1 MAGTAILLV
10 LVLLLLLSPVAR
22 RYVSALQ
29 DAAVLEK
36 TTPFPVVRAY
46 NPPFSPLWH
55 FLEPQIASWIVK
67 LPFSWR
73 HWFDYHRSMSSWIHK
88 GRLPREELG
97 SDVYWTVGPSGRILR
112 VQDPELIYDITHR
125 WKDFP
130 KDIRFYKP
138 MKIFGDN
145 VLTVEGSQWQYYRRH
160 ITASF
165 TEPSME

>member
-1 MAGTAILLV
+1 MIGALVLAVAFMILLV
-10 LVLLLLLSPVAR
+10 SPIVR
-22 RYVSALQ
+22 LYVSALQ
-29 DAAVLEK
+29 DAAALEK
-36 TTPFPVVRAY
+36 STPFPVVRVY
-46 NPPFSPLWH
+46 MPPFAPIWH
-55 FLEPQIASWIVK
+55 AAEPYFAPWIMR
-67 LPFSWR
+67 LPFAWR
-73 HWFDYHRSMSSWIHK
+73 HWFDYYRGTSSWLHK

-97 SDVYWTVGPSGRILR
+97 SDVYWTVGPSGRMLR

-145 VLTVEGSQWQYYRRH
+145 VLTVEGTQWQYYRRH